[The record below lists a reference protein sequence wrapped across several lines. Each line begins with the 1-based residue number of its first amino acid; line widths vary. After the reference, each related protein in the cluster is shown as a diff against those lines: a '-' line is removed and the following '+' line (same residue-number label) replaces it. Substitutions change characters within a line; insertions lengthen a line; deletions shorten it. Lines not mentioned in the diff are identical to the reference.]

1 MKPYFLLASAIL
13 AIVPVYGEL
22 KNSKIDKIP
31 PVAVNVGEVKTIN
44 VPERISAV
52 GHMYAVKQVDL
63 SFDNDGKLKQKYFKN
78 GDRVLAGESVASL
91 DDEKDLAN
99 LKSLQAKLDLAKQ
112 TYARVKILEKSGAI
126 SKEDVD
132 QKFADLQE
140 AEANVEQQKTVLEHD
155 KLKAPFT
162 GVLGTYNFDIGTYIS
177 AGTAVVQLT
186 QENPLKIRF
195 SIPADLKPKV
205 AIGNAVELTS
215 STYKDKIFTGTVGYI
230 SPTVSSK
237 SGTLE
242 IEAQVANDDYLLSP
256 GMFMSVSQILQAK
269 RLMLVVPNMA
279 VQVDR
284 QGSFVY
290 VVNPD
295 NTVKATTI
303 QVDLIRDGYTEVT
316 SGLKA
321 GQKIVIVGANKLSD
335 GMKIKVSDIPPP
347 ALNHLQKR
355 VDVDVKNPVNKALQ
369 TSKQSENKSINS
381 SNH

>member
-1 MKPYFLLASAIL
+1 M
-13 AIVPVYGEL
+13 G
-22 KNSKIDKIP
+22 
-31 PVAVNVGEVKTIN
+31 
-44 VPERISAV
+44 
-52 GHMYAVKQVDL
+52 
-63 SFDNDGKLKQKYFKN
+63 
-78 GDRVLAGESVASL
+78 
-91 DDEKDLAN
+91 
-99 LKSLQAKLDLAKQ
+99 
-112 TYARVKILEKSGAI
+112 
-126 SKEDVD
+126 
-132 QKFADLQE
+132 
-140 AEANVEQQKTVLEHD
+140 EQQKTVLEHD

-242 IEAQVANDDYLLSP
+242 IEAQVSNDDYLLSP

-295 NTVKATTI
+295 NT
-303 QVDLIRDGYTEVT
+303 G
-316 SGLKA
+316 
-321 GQKIVIVGANKLSD
+321 
-335 GMKIKVSDIPPP
+335 
-347 ALNHLQKR
+347 
-355 VDVDVKNPVNKALQ
+355 
-369 TSKQSENKSINS
+369 
-381 SNH
+381 